1 MRILLTDDEPLALK
15 DSYKTLLSKFDK
27 EDVIICDN
35 AKEAIRQAKIPFDIA
50 FLDVEM
56 PGMTGIE
63 LGKKLQKKS
72 PQTNIVFLTAYSQYA
87 LEAYNINASNYCI
100 KPLSKKALN
109 NILENLRYSI
119 PESEVKEQAK
129 LKVTCFGDFNILDKN
144 GQSVMFGREKAKELF
159 AYLVYKNGI
168 EATPTEI
175 CDALWGEDS
184 DTKLDYFWKL
194 TSELRK
200 LLKDLGYDN
209 LIIQGRGKYALDTS
223 LINCDYYDYLN
234 NTVKYSWNE
243 MFCEQYGGWAEE
255 AKASMLNI

>member
-15 DSYKTLLSKFDK
+15 DSYKTLLTKFDK

-35 AKEAIRQAKIPFDIA
+35 VKDAIRQAEIPFDIA

-119 PESEVKEQAK
+119 PEKEEKEQVK
-129 LKVTCFGDFNILDKN
+129 LKVTCFGDFNILDKS
-144 GQSVMFGREKAKELF
+144 GKSVMFGREKAKELF
-159 AYLVYKNGI
+159 AYLIYKNGI

-234 NTVKYSWNE
+234 CDKNYSWNE
-243 MFCEQYGGWAEE
+243 MFCEQFGGWAET
-255 AKASMLNI
+255 AKASMMNI